1 MLEFLEGYL
10 GKWIGWRAFW
20 DYFFYGAAITFGAA
34 LGVGI
39 FYILCVALLLL

>member
-1 MLEFLEGYL
+1 MIEYLERYL
-10 GKWIGWRAFW
+10 GKWIGWREFMRGVG
-20 DYFFYGAAITFGAA
+20 YGISMTLAAA